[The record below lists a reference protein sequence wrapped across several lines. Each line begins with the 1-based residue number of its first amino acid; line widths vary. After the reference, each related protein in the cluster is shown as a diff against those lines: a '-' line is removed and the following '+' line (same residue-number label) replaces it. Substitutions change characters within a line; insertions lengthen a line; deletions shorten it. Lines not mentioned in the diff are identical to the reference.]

1 MILNTLRNRLIF
13 SHILPILIVIP
24 LAGFA
29 LFYLI
34 ETRFLLPNLAQ
45 NMTEDARYLAEISRA
60 DFELFGNPI
69 FAANMLDRVRLD
81 PAIQMMFLNSDGEL
95 LYSTS
100 RDDSDL
106 LGQQLEINGL
116 DQALKGEELVQTN
129 YSMWR
134 LRGALIDVLTP
145 VLDDNDQVIG
155 LVRVSYQSAAL
166 FDLLSKLR
174 GLIIWV
180 LVLGLGLGALLGL
193 GLALNLSRPIQR
205 VTHAM
210 YDLAQGKTSEPLSIQ
225 GPQEIRELAA
235 AVNYL
240 VDRLRN
246 LESARRQLL
255 ANLVHEL
262 GRPLGALRSAIQAI
276 GRGAGQDPQLLSDLA
291 IGMDGEAERMQNI
304 LEELAHL
311 HDQVL
316 GSLEL
321 HFEPLELSGWLP
333 RTLLPWRQAAQEKR
347 LEWEESIPPD
357 LPPVSAD
364 PDRLAQII
372 GNLASNAVRY
382 TPAGGR
388 VSVLAGADER
398 GVWVKVSDSGP
409 GISLEDQPRVFVPFY
424 RGDQGRRIKQGMGL
438 GLSIADDLAKAHGGR
453 IELESVPGTGSQFTL
468 WLPVTLSDHPVS
480 E

>member
-1 MILNTLRNRLIF
+1 
-13 SHILPILIVIP
+13 
-24 LAGFA
+24 
-29 LFYLI
+29 
-34 ETRFLLPNLAQ
+34 
-45 NMTEDARYLAEISRA
+45 
-60 DFELFGNPI
+60 
-69 FAANMLDRVRLD
+69 
-81 PAIQMMFLNSDGEL
+81 
-95 LYSTS
+95 
-100 RDDSDL
+100 
-106 LGQQLEINGL
+106 
-116 DQALKGEELVQTN
+116 
-129 YSMWR
+129 
-134 LRGALIDVLTP
+134 
-145 VLDDNDQVIG
+145 
-155 LVRVSYQSAAL
+155 
-166 FDLLSKLR
+166 
-174 GLIIWV
+174 
-180 LVLGLGLGALLGL
+180 
-193 GLALNLSRPIQR
+193 
-205 VTHAM
+205 M
-210 YDLAQGKTSEPLSIQ
+210 YDLAQGKTSEPLSVQ

-276 GRGAGQDPQLLSDLA
+276 GKGAGEDPVLLSDLA
-291 IGMDGEAERMQNI
+291 IGMDGEAARMQNI

-321 HFEPLELSGWLP
+321 HYEPLELAGWLL
-333 RTLLPWRQAAQEKR
+333 RTLLPWRQAAHEKH

-364 PDRLAQII
+364 SDRLAQII
-372 GNLASNAVRY
+372 GNLASNAIRY
-382 TPAGGR
+382 TPTGGR
-388 VSVLAGADER
+388 VSVMAGAEER

-453 IELESVPGTGSQFTL
+453 IELESVPGAGSQFTL

>member
-1 MILNTLRNRLIF
+1 MLSTLRNRLIL
-13 SHILPILIVIP
+13 SHILPVLIVIP
-24 LAGFA
+24 LAGIA

-34 ETRFLLPNLAQ
+34 ETQFLLPNLADDI
-45 NMTEDARYLAEISRA
+45 TADARYLAEVSRA

-69 FAANMLDRVRLD
+69 FVANLLNRVRLD
-81 PAIQMMFLNSDGEL
+81 PAIQVMFLDPQGEL
-95 LYSTS
+95 LYS
-100 RDDSDL
+100 SDVADASKFDRR
-106 LGQQLEINGL
+106 LELDGL
-116 DQALKGEELVQTN
+116 DQALEGEEVIQTN
-129 YSMWR
+129 YSITR
-134 LRGALIDVLTP
+134 LSDSLIDVITP

-166 FDLLSKLR
+166 FELLSQLR

-180 LVLGLGLGALLGL
+180 LVLGLVLGALLGL

-210 YDLAQGKTSEPLSIQ
+210 YDLAQGKTSEPLWIQ
-225 GPQEIRELAA
+225 GPQEIRELAT
-235 AVNYL
+235 AVNFL

-276 GRGAGQDPQLLSDLA
+276 SKGAGEDPQLLSDLT
-291 IGMDGEAERMQNI
+291 IGMDGEAARMQNI

-321 HFEPLELSGWLP
+321 HYEPIELAGWLLH
-333 RTLLPWRQAAQEKR
+333 TLLPWRQAAQEKH
-347 LEWEESIPPD
+347 LTWEESIRSD
-357 LPPVSAD
+357 LPTISAD
-364 PDRLAQII
+364 PDRLAQVI

-382 TPAGGR
+382 TPAGGQ
-388 VSVLAGADER
+388 VSISAGAIDG
-398 GVWVKVSDSGP
+398 GVWVKVSDTGP
-409 GISLEDQPRVFVPFY
+409 GISLEDQARIFLPFY

-438 GLSIADDLAKAHGGR
+438 GLSIANDLAKAHGGR
-453 IELESVPGTGSQFTL
+453 IDVESSPGTGSQFTL
-468 WLPVTLSDHPVS
+468 WLPTA
-480 E
+480 

>member
-1 MILNTLRNRLIF
+1 MLSTLRNRLIL
-13 SHILPILIVIP
+13 SHILPVLIVIP
-24 LAGFA
+24 LAGIA

-34 ETRFLLPNLAQ
+34 ETQFLLPNLADDI
-45 NMTEDARYLAEISRA
+45 TADARYLAEVSRA

-69 FAANMLDRVRLD
+69 FVANLLDRVRLD
-81 PAIQMMFLNSDGEL
+81 PAIQVMFLDPQGEL
-95 LYSTS
+95 LYS
-100 RDDSDL
+100 SDL
-106 LGQQLEINGL
+106 ADASKFDRQEELDGL
-116 DQALKGEELVQTN
+116 DQALDGEEVVQTN
-129 YSMWR
+129 YSITR
-134 LRGALIDVLTP
+134 LSDSLIDVITP

-166 FDLLSKLR
+166 FELLSQLR

-180 LVLGLGLGALLGL
+180 LVLGLVLGALLGL

-210 YDLAQGKTSEPLSIQ
+210 YDLAQGKTSEPLRIQ
-225 GPQEIRELAA
+225 GPQEIRELAT
-235 AVNYL
+235 AVNFL

-276 GRGAGQDPQLLSDLA
+276 SKGAGEDPQLLSDLT
-291 IGMDGEAERMQNI
+291 IGMDGEAARMQNI

-321 HFEPLELSGWLP
+321 HYEPIELAGWLLH
-333 RTLLPWRQAAQEKR
+333 TLLPWRQAAQEKH
-347 LEWEESIPPD
+347 LTWEESIPSD
-357 LPPVSAD
+357 LPTISAD
-364 PDRLAQII
+364 PDRLAQVI

-382 TPAGGR
+382 TSAGGQ
-388 VSVLAGADER
+388 VSISAGAKDGE
-398 GVWVKVSDSGP
+398 VWVKVSDTGP
-409 GISLEDQPRVFVPFY
+409 GISLEDQARIFLPFY

-438 GLSIADDLAKAHGGR
+438 GLSIANDLAKAHGGR
-453 IELESVPGTGSQFTL
+453 IELESAPGAGSQFTL
-468 WLPVTLSDHPVS
+468 LLPGA
-480 E
+480 

>member
-1 MILNTLRNRLIF
+1 MVNSLRNRLIL
-13 SHILPILIVIP
+13 SHILPVLIVIP

-29 LFYLI
+29 LFYVI
-34 ETRFLLPNLAQ
+34 ESQFLLPNLAE

-69 FAANMLDRVRLD
+69 FVANLLNRVRLD
-81 PAIQMMFLNSDGEL
+81 PAIQVMFLSSQGEL
-95 LYSTS
+95 LYTT
-100 RDDSDL
+100 DGNDVDQ
-106 LGQQLEINGL
+106 LGQRLPINDL
-116 DQALKGEELVQTN
+116 NQALEGEEVVQTN
-129 YSMWR
+129 YSISR

-145 VLDDNDQVIG
+145 VLDDNQQVIG
-155 LVRVSYQSAAL
+155 LVRVSYQSTAL
-166 FDLLSKLR
+166 FDLLSQLR

-210 YDLAQGKTSEPLSIQ
+210 YDLAQGRTSERLSVQ

-235 AVNYL
+235 AVNFL
-240 VDRLRN
+240 VDRLHN

-276 GRGAGQDPQLLSDLA
+276 SKGAGNDPQLLSDLA
-291 IGMDGEAERMQNI
+291 VGMDGEAGRMQNI

-321 HFEPLELSGWLP
+321 HCEPLELSGWLS

-347 LEWEESIPPD
+347 LEWDESIPQD
-357 LPPVSAD
+357 LPSVSAD
-364 PDRLAQII
+364 PDRLAQVI

-382 TPAGGR
+382 TPSGGR
-388 VSVLAGADER
+388 VTISAGAQDG
-398 GVWVKVSDSGP
+398 GVWVRVSDTGP
-409 GISLEDQPRVFVPFY
+409 GISLEDQPRIFVPFY

-453 IELESVPGTGSQFTL
+453 IELESAPGAGSQFTL
-468 WLPVTLSDHPVS
+468 WLPIS
-480 E
+480 